1 MFDLL
6 CICLMIYTLD
16 IKNDTETLVSENA
29 TEYVTQNDPDPCEWG
44 YFVDF
49 E

>member
-1 MFDLL
+1 
-6 CICLMIYTLD
+6 MIYTLD
-16 IKNDTETLVSENA
+16 LKNDTENSLENA
-29 TEYVTQNDPDPCEWG
+29 TEYLTQNDHDPCEWG

>member
-6 CICLMIYTLD
+6 CICLMVYTLD
-16 IKNDTETLVSENA
+16 LNHDTENEVD
-29 TEYVTQNDPDPCEWG
+29 TEKDPEPCEWG

>member
-6 CICLMIYTLD
+6 CICLMVYTLD
-16 IKNDTETLVSENA
+16 LKHDTENEVDTEYARENDT
-29 TEYVTQNDPDPCEWG
+29 DPCEWG

>member
-6 CICLMIYTLD
+6 CICLMVYTLD
-16 IKNDTETLVSENA
+16 LKHDPENEVDTETLD
-29 TEYVTQNDPDPCEWG
+29 TEKDPEPCEWG

>member
-1 MFDLL
+1 MFDL

-16 IKNDTETLVSENA
+16 IKN
-29 TEYVTQNDPDPCEWG
+29 VTQNDPDPCEWG

>member
-16 IKNDTETLVSENA
+16 LKHDTETLDP
-29 TEYVTQNDPDPCEWG
+29 EYVTENDTDPCEWG